1 MCTKAH
7 EGKCAMFGEVQEQ
20 SIQEGREEGGSVL
33 PHPTC
38 LLKVTDGFSRAIFPL
53 RRSLWSQGRGWV
65 GRDQV
70 LLGREKNREDLTT
83 KLLGYPE
90 VPAGAGSDQMRKMT
104 QAESTPG

>member
-7 EGKCAMFGEVQEQ
+7 EGKRATFGEVQAR

-53 RRSLWSQGRGWV
+53 RRSLWSQGGGWV

-70 LLGREKNREDLTT
+70 LLGRVE
-83 KLLGYPE
+83 GP
-90 VPAGAGSDQMRKMT
+90 GGSCYKVT
-104 QAESTPG
+104 GVS